1 MRAKL
6 DVIYMSYSLNIDDI
20 FDSILQLYHLRTD
33 RKELSEQKET
43 LLKNYIYN
51 NIQICRKSYY
61 FKLVLFV
68 FQMK

>member
-6 DVIYMSYSLNIDDI
+6 DVIYMTYSLNIDDI
-20 FDSILQLYHLRTD
+20 FDSILQLCHLRTD

-43 LLKNYIYN
+43 SLKDYIYN
-51 NIQICRKSYY
+51 NIQICRKRYY

-68 FQMK
+68 CQMK

>member
-6 DVIYMSYSLNIDDI
+6 DVIYMTYSLNIDDI
-20 FDSILQLYHLRTD
+20 FEYILQLCHLRTD

-43 LLKNYIYN
+43 SLKDYIYN
-51 NIQICRKSYY
+51 NIQICRKRYY

-68 FQMK
+68 CQMK